1 MAHLMIVEDD
11 DATRKMMANFLR
23 YKNYDVIEARNGSE
37 ALDKLKN
44 ENADVILMDVSM
56 PKIDGIEATKK
67 IRERGIPSIVVI
79 LTALS
84 DKETVK
90 KAAQA
95 GADDFL
101 SKPINFSMMET
112 RIRLALKASGFY
124 QYKATIE
131 NRLHGK
137 LRIAEKDL
145 EDLMEK
151 NFQIGFE
158 MLNIMNKI
166 SEFRDDETHEHTFR
180 VGWLSGRM
188 AEQMGL
194 SSSFVTRIQ
203 FAAPL
208 HDLGKI
214 GIPDKILLKPEKL
227 TNEEWKI
234 MKKHSK
240 IGYDIMSKSSSGII
254 KLASNIALSHHER
267 WDGSGYPQR
276 LKAEEIPL
284 SSLIVAIADSFDAMA
299 SKRPY
304 KEAIPLQDVY
314 GEIVANSGKLYS
326 PRVVK
331 AFISLKEEIF
341 ARYNGNAKTTF

>member
-1 MAHLMIVEDD
+1 MIVEDD
-11 DATRKMMANFLR
+11 DATREMMADFLR
-23 YKNYDVIEARNGSE
+23 YKNYDVIEAKNGLE
-37 ALDKLKN
+37 ALSKLKD
-44 ENADVILMDVSM
+44 ESADVILMDVSM
-56 PKIDGIEATKK
+56 PEIDGIEATKK

-90 KAAQA
+90 RAAQV

-101 SKPINFSMMET
+101 LKPINFNMMET
-112 RIRLALKASGFY
+112 RIRLALRASNFY
-124 QYKATIE
+124 QYKATIQ
-131 NRLHGK
+131 NRLHGR

-145 EDLMEK
+145 EELMEK

-158 MLNIMNKI
+158 MLDIMNKI

-194 SSSFVTRIQ
+194 PSSFVTQIQ

-214 GIPDKILLKPEKL
+214 GIPDKILLKPQGL
-227 TNEEWKI
+227 TTEEWKI

-267 WDGSGYPQR
+267 WDGSGYPKK
-276 LKAEEIPL
+276 LKGKKIPL
-284 SSLIVAIADSFDAMA
+284 PSLIVAVADSFDAMV

-304 KEAIPLQDVY
+304 KKAIPLQEAY
-314 GEIVANSGKLYS
+314 NEIVLNSGKLYS

-331 AFISLKEEIF
+331 AFTLLKEEVFDHYRGAI
-341 ARYNGNAKTTF
+341 KPTS